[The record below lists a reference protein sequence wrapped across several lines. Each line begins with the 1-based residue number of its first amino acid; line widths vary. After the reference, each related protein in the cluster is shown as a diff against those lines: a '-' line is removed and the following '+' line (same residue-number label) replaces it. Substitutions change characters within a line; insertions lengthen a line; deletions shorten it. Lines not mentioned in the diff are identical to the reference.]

1 MKQLVKETQPDEM
14 EHPPKRKKKE
24 KKRKRLQSEGSELDV
39 TAQQQL
45 SRSSKPKKAIQAATH
60 IRKKVP
66 PLCVSL
72 SS

>member
-24 KKRKRLQSEGSELDV
+24 KRKRLRSEGSELDV
-39 TAQQQL
+39 TAQQQS
-45 SRSSKPKKAIQAATH
+45 SRSSKPKEAIHAATH

-66 PLCVSL
+66 PLCVSV
-72 SS
+72 